1 MGSNCLYNI
10 DHVKLYGG
18 ELEASFKLEKYF
30 HATASYVYQE
40 YDVEDNS
47 LEKEWTYYLPAL
59 LPKHKIKL
67 LARYNLWQDGWL
79 QLSGR
84 YTGERDAQKGKK
96 LDDYITV
103 DMGFEQ
109 TFQFDGTEY
118 SANVFV
124 SNLTGTD
131 YQEQSGYTMPKHVW
145 GFQVGVKF

>member
-1 MGSNCLYNI
+1 
-10 DHVKLYGG
+10 
-18 ELEASFKLEKYF
+18 
-30 HATASYVYQE
+30 
-40 YDVEDNS
+40 VEDNS